1 MHSTATCTC
10 NKDIV
15 IILLG
20 LPELVSIRLLLVF
33 TGVIGAQGNRDEI
46 RNRKPTL
53 FAGGAVEPARSASP
67 ELSNAAGTCSAD
79 ASSTLGMTSIL
90 STGLSAASPV
100 GCASAA
106 TGPVSAGGVAAAAA
120 ALASSFFFCFWSQMR
135 IVLRRD
141 LLGVHE
147 SASSGEWSHD
157 GQVVGNTSLLW
168 PGNDALAQARVLSG
182 HRRSLHGVQM
192 ALLQHS
198 SLYASRASA
207 LQRAQKKALGKTVV
221 GRELDT

>member
-1 MHSTATCTC
+1 M
-10 NKDIV
+10 V

-20 LPELVSIRLLLVF
+20 LPELVSFRLLLVY
-33 TGVIGAQGNRDEI
+33 TGVIDAQGNRDETG
-46 RNRKPTL
+46 NRRPTL

-67 ELSNAAGTCSAD
+67 ELSNAVGACSAD
-79 ASSTLGMTSIL
+79 ASSPFGTASML
-90 STGLSAASPV
+90 STGLSAASPA
-100 GCASAA
+100 GCTSAVA
-106 TGPVSAGGVAAAAA
+106 GAVSAGGVAAAAA

-157 GQVVGNTSLLW
+157 GQVVGNSSLLW
-168 PGNDALAQARVLSG
+168 PGMTHQHKRKLRY
-182 HRRSLHGVQM
+182 RRSLHGVQI

-198 SLYASRASA
+198 SLYASRARA